1 MLCVRVDFV
10 LPAVAANAV
19 RYGIARAEW
28 FLNIVRFFHE
38 LALQES
44 DKPHCQVRSSGG
56 LAGPLD
62 DFTIREYHCLSY
74 SSVQKGH
81 LESLPKVGFLCKAT
95 LR

>member
-44 DKPHCQVRSSGG
+44 DKPHRQWYSRMVKSSRGP
-56 LAGPLD
+56 ASPPLD
-62 DFTIREYHCLSY
+62 LT
-74 SSVQKGH
+74 
-81 LESLPKVGFLCKAT
+81 
-95 LR
+95 